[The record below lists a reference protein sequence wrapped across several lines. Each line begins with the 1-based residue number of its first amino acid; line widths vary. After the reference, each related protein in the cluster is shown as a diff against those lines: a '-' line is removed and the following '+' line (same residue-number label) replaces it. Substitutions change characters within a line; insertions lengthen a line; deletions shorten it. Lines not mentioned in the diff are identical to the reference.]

1 MYFTKSLYFT
11 FQLNFFRN
19 KHKIHVQGTDLPDPI
34 ATFQQLDQE
43 YKINSRLLQNILD
56 AGFQTPTPIQM
67 QAIPVMLHVSVKA
80 SKCACVCVCAFILF
94 PLWDPP
100 FCLISPCWNP
110 CHALNSISNT
120 CVSIKFVL
128 ITTAWC
134 DLFPLPTLFPLTSSS
149 PCVFFFL
156 QHLSY
161 TLYTMYL
168 H

>member
-80 SKCACVCVCAFILF
+80 SKCVCVRVCVCVHSLSSVCEILPSALS
-94 PLWDPP
+94 PLVEI
-100 FCLISPCWNP
+100 L
-110 CHALNSISNT
+110 AML
-120 CVSIKFVL
+120 
-128 ITTAWC
+128 
-134 DLFPLPTLFPLTSSS
+134 
-149 PCVFFFL
+149 
-156 QHLSY
+156 
-161 TLYTMYL
+161 
-168 H
+168 